1 MSGQLEMCAFFSVL
15 TILRSFSSLLFAS
28 LSAPPSAP
36 QTLVFPLF
44 NYRPH
49 ERTRELQELGV
60 NRRVARGG
68 FARRTRERYI
78 RVVLETGGHKKEIH
92 TFLGGKWSKLSACQ
106 GRDDHRDKLE
116 HKFSDCITVMK
127 TNIRAAAGVGTRV
140 SRIRRM
146 RLASP
151 SSLTENGGM
160 WKLFKQKP
168 DMNISINSDV
178 LKH

>member
-28 LSAPPSAP
+28 LSAP

-68 FARRTRERYI
+68 FAPTYAGAIYPRRPRDWRAQEGDPY
-78 RVVLETGGHKKEIH
+78 
-92 TFLGGKWSKLSACQ
+92 FFGGKVVQ
-106 GRDDHRDKLE
+106 IERRGGGRL
-116 HKFSDCITVMK
+116 
-127 TNIRAAAGVGTRV
+127 
-140 SRIRRM
+140 
-146 RLASP
+146 L
-151 SSLTENGGM
+151 
-160 WKLFKQKP
+160 
-168 DMNISINSDV
+168 
-178 LKH
+178 

>member
-1 MSGQLEMCAFFSVL
+1 MCFVYGGGKVHRQTKHEVEKIWFWWSMSGQLEMCAFFSVL

-68 FARRTRERYI
+68 FAPTYAGAIYPRRPRDWRAQEGDPY
-78 RVVLETGGHKKEIH
+78 
-92 TFLGGKWSKLSACQ
+92 FFGGKVVQIERLSGARWPPRQIGAQVFRLYYRHEDKYKSHSWS
-106 GRDDHRDKLE
+106 RD
-116 HKFSDCITVMK
+116 
-127 TNIRAAAGVGTRV
+127 A
-140 SRIRRM
+140 RI
-146 RLASP
+146 AY
-151 SSLTENGGM
+151 
-160 WKLFKQKP
+160 
-168 DMNISINSDV
+168 
-178 LKH
+178 